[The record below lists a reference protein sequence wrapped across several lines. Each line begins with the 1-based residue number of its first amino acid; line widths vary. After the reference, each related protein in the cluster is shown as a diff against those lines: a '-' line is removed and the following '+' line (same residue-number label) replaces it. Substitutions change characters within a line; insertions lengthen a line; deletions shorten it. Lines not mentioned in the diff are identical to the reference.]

1 MPPADDEP
9 SVAEGHLAIAKMA
22 FAAKELAN
30 QATRAAESRADDLR
44 RKLKAAEARLHQAQ
58 EDQAWVAKFCPSDE
72 AVAKTAFS
80 AATAVAAAAA
90 AVAAAATAASRRH
103 RGEESQEE
111 LELIEPEGT
120 GRQTEVEG
128 EGCSCG

>member
-80 AATAVAAAAA
+80 AAA

-128 EGCSCG
+128 EDCSCG